1 MFKVRAFVAR
11 TFILYSPFFYFAQK
25 TKVDFAPSYK
35 ELNWAT
41 TLKDDSFKRKLYIG
55 IGLLTAVL
63 ICFPFFFQHIELR
76 EGRVLNDIIL
86 QQLTAR
92 DVSIPIF
99 TIIWSMTILFFVRS
113 VQSPTLFLTFMYG
126 FILLSVSRFITI
138 SMVPLNPP
146 HDLIPLVDPISNSF
160 YGKSFITK
168 DLFYS
173 GHTSA
178 QCLFFLCFRRK
189 LDKLIALFCTIAV
202 GFLVLV
208 QHVHYTIDVVAA
220 PVFTIICFY
229 IAKKIVNSK
238 PISIIEPIER

>member
-1 MFKVRAFVAR
+1 MFIRAI
-11 TFILYSPFFYFAQK
+11 ILFCIKFQ
-25 TKVDFAPSYK
+25 VDLSSTYK
-35 ELNWAT
+35 GPTWAES
-41 TLKDDSFKRKLYIG
+41 LKDDAFKVKLYVG
-55 IGLLTAVL
+55 IILLGVVL
-63 ICFPFFFQHIELR
+63 VSFPFFFQHIELR
-76 EGRVLNDIIL
+76 DGAMLNDWVLDQL
-86 QQLTAR
+86 QPR

-99 TIIWSMTILFFVRS
+99 AIIWSMTIFILVRS
-113 VQSPTLFLTFMYG
+113 VQSPTIFLTFMYG
-126 FILLSVSRFITI
+126 FILLSLSRFISI
-138 SMVPLNPP
+138 SLVPLDPP
-146 HDLIPLVDPISNSF
+146 HNLIPLIDPISNSF

-178 QCLFFLCFRRK
+178 QCLIFLSFRRK
-189 LDKLIALFCTIAV
+189 LDKLIALFCTIAI

-208 QHVHYTIDVVAA
+208 QHVHYTIDVIAA